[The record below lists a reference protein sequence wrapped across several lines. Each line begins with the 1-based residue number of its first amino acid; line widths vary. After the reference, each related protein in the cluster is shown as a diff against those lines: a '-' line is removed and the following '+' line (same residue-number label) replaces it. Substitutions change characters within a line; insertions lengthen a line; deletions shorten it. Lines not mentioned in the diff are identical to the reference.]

1 MFLLLIRYYN
11 IYNLSISDRI
21 NLGNFCN
28 PENSNVLIIGA
39 MICKRYYSRNL
50 YILSLPK
57 KSTSQSHIINRPLHS
72 PNKENSLVK
81 RYGHEEET
89 RREDSL
95 HHRDDQSTVDDEL
108 RKRRASLVAEILQI
122 VILYLAREK

>member
-1 MFLLLIRYYN
+1 
-11 IYNLSISDRI
+11 
-21 NLGNFCN
+21 
-28 PENSNVLIIGA
+28 

-50 YILSLPK
+50 YILTTPK

-81 RYGHEEET
+81 GYGHEEET